1 MSVKA
6 LVFSADHIVSDIV
19 IKFPKASDYFRDHKI
34 DFCCGGKRP
43 LMDAVQERG
52 LEIDQV
58 LEEINQLVAK
68 HSGLNDDNAG
78 MKNFVEMDSPSLIDY
93 IVSKHHDYLREELP
107 EIYKNVTRVNRVHGN
122 HDIHLVELYVLYT
135 RLKDELLEHTADEEE
150 RFFPR
155 MVALEQQFEESASK
169 ELQDS
174 IAQLEAEHDQAGD
187 ILKKIREITND
198 FTPPAHACTTY
209 RITYERLAELERMTY
224 EHVHLENNILFPRYQ
239 A

>member
-1 MSVKA
+1 MSVEA
-6 LVFSADHIVSDIV
+6 LLFSADHIVSDIV

-52 LEIDQV
+52 LDIDQV
-58 LEEINQLVAK
+58 LEEINQLAAK
-68 HSGLNDDNAG
+68 HSGLNDDKDG

-122 HDIHLVELYVLYT
+122 QDLHLAQLHVLYT

-174 IAQLEAEHDQAGD
+174 IAQLEDEHDQAGD
-187 ILKKIREITND
+187 ILKEIREITND

-209 RITYERLAELERMTY
+209 RITYERLAELERMTF
-224 EHVHLENNILFPRYQ
+224 EHVHLENNILFPRFQ